1 MATTTNTTNTT
12 SNNPFT
18 FPLYTGLSKP
28 IFPQLSKY
36 LPGAL
41 NPNAIKNAQTNTMPW
56 YEQYGLNIITVVV
69 GLIFL
74 TIGLIMIF
82 KVDIEK
88 TTATATKLLA

>member
-1 MATTTNTTNTT
+1 MATTTNTT
-12 SNNPFT
+12 SNNFT

-28 IFPQLSKY
+28 IFPQLSNL

-41 NPNAIKNAQTNTMPW
+41 NPNTIKNAQTNTMPW

>member
-1 MATTTNTTNTT
+1 MATTTTN
-12 SNNPFT
+12 SNFT

-28 IFPQLSKY
+28 IFPQLSNL

-41 NPNAIKNAQTNTMPW
+41 NPNTIKNAQTGTMPW
-56 YEQYGLNIITVVV
+56 YEQYGLNIITVIV

-88 TTATATKLLA
+88 TATTVATLAK